1 MYEIFPAKEN
11 KQTNTCKNREV
22 QSFLTL
28 FVEEKS
34 GNIKTFKAFLGEKM
48 SCWIKTREK

>member
-1 MYEIFPAKEN
+1 M
-11 KQTNTCKNREV
+11 

-34 GNIKTFKAFLGEKM
+34 GNIKTFKAFRGEKCIVE
-48 SCWIKTREK
+48 SKLGKNRKQDSGPYDVISTKWTK